1 MNGTHRVD
9 QDGQTPREDA
19 MTHKIAV
26 FGSASGSRVVP
37 GELVASNDDTIEITG
52 IDSEIIVWFPWKPRA
67 GSLETGSQGKPVCL
81 KVQRMKPGVY
91 QYGVY
96 HVDTR
101 SQAQGHSSPII
112 IIER

>member
-1 MNGTHRVD
+1 
-9 QDGQTPREDA
+9 
-19 MTHKIAV
+19 MTHKVAV
-26 FGSASGSRVVP
+26 VGCGCASRVIP
-37 GELVASNDDTIEITG
+37 GELVASKDDIIEITG
-52 IDSEIIVWFPWKPRA
+52 VDSEIYVWFPWKPRA
-67 GSLETGSQGKPVCL
+67 SSVETGGRGKPVSL
-81 KVQRMKPGVY
+81 KTQAMKPGIY